1 LLQGIGLM
9 QTEILAQVYQFIV
22 GYIREE
28 GMSPTQGEIAKGCN
42 LSSEKTLD
50 ALSILEAR
58 GKIERS
64 EGEYRNI
71 RIPTPTGD

>member
-1 LLQGIGLM
+1 M
-9 QTEILAQVYQFIV
+9 QAEILAQVYQFIV
-22 GYIREE
+22 GYIRGE
-28 GMSPTQGEIAKGCN
+28 GVSPTQREIAYGCK
-42 LSSEKTLD
+42 LSSERTLD

-71 RIPTPTGD
+71 RIPTPTGE